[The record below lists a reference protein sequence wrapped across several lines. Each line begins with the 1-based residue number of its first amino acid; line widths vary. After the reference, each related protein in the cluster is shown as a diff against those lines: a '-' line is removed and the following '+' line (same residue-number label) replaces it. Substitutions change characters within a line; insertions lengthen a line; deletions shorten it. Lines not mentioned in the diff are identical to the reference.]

1 MCYAVCT
8 VRKRRKYMSHLGNT
22 ELLEQLF
29 EEWQEK
35 IRAMNPRLDEESLDI
50 LAEQAAHADFN
61 NRS

>member
-1 MCYAVCT
+1 
-8 VRKRRKYMSHLGNT
+8 MSHLGNT

-50 LAEQAAHADFN
+50 LAEQASHADFN

>member
-1 MCYAVCT
+1 
-8 VRKRRKYMSHLGNT
+8 MSHLGNT
-22 ELLEQLF
+22 ELFEQLF

-50 LAEQAAHADFN
+50 IAEQAAHADFN